1 MSIDLSQF
9 SEVFFEE
16 AEEHLRAMEGLL
28 LACDISHPDEED
40 LNAIFRAAHSI
51 KGGAGAFGFVELM
64 GVTHVLET
72 LLDRIRKKELPL
84 RAEMVD
90 AFLRATDLLTVM
102 LAAYRG
108 GAALPGEDIEAMKLS
123 LDALSRDDAADGG
136 AREAD
141 VAPAGPVAG
150 QAEPVDVIPS
160 DTGAPPPD
168 ETLARAYRDSTLAV
182 EPPPG
187 CLHVR
192 IAAGAPIDEDGVM
205 SCLASYGRVLEH
217 HRGDVEHPWRYL
229 CETARD
235 AADIHSTLTF
245 VIDPD
250 RLTIDVT
257 GAKQAEG
264 DALWEEACDGYG
276 FFVPV
281 PAQTEAEPSADS
293 RVAADEQASPAATGD
308 VARPSL
314 AEDAPTGAALTATG
328 EHRAGAV
335 QATGA
340 DAGGSDGSAK
350 RGGASGASIRVSVEK
365 VDQLLNLVGEL
376 VITQSMLAQTAS
388 ELDGVDNENLMS
400 GIGQL
405 ERNSRELQEAVMSI
419 RMLPISAV
427 FNRFPRVVRDL
438 AKQLDKQVELHM
450 MGEHTELDK
459 GFIEKLADPMMHLV
473 RNSVDHG
480 IEAPDVRARQG
491 KPEVGRLTLR
501 ASQQGSDIAIEVID
515 DGGGLKRERILEK
528 ARENG
533 LAVSDAMSDRDV
545 WMLIFEP
552 GFSTASEVTDVSGR
566 GVGMDVV
573 RRNIQAM
580 GGRIDIDSTPGV
592 GTTIAIRLPLT
603 LAILDGMSVRI
614 GESRYIVP
622 LTFITEA
629 VMPKQSDIRTV
640 QGSGRVVNVRGEYLP
655 LRSLADVFE
664 AGSDTTD
671 GSLALI
677 LSCDAQKVA
686 LLVDELL
693 GQHQVVIK
701 NLETN
706 YQRVRGAAGATIMG
720 DGRVALILDAMN
732 LVMSTRSAANLSE
745 LENA

>member
-9 SEVFFEE
+9 SDVFFEE
-16 AEEHLRAMEGLL
+16 AEEHLRAMETLL
-28 LACDISHPDEED
+28 LACDVSNPDAED

-51 KGGAGAFGFVELM
+51 KGGAGAFGFVELT

-84 RAEMVD
+84 RAAMVD
-90 AFLRATDLLTVM
+90 AFLRATDLLAVM
-102 LAAYRG
+102 LAAYRS
-108 GAALPGEDIEAMKLS
+108 AEALPEQSIEETKRSLERLSQGEGAHDGDVVTPVSEPVAAPAEHHG
-123 LDALSRDDAADGG
+123 DAHPLAEDLDDAY
-136 AREAD
+136 RETS
-141 VAPAGPVAG
+141 PAV
-150 QAEPVDVIPS
+150 
-160 DTGAPPPD
+160 T
-168 ETLARAYRDSTLAV
+168 
-182 EPPPG
+182 PPPG

-192 IAAGAPIDEDGVM
+192 IAAGAPIDDAGVM
-205 SCLASYGRVLEH
+205 SCLASYGQVLEH
-217 HRGDVEHPWRYL
+217 HPGSCDRPWRYL
-229 CETARD
+229 CETSRD
-235 AADIHSTLTF
+235 AADIHGTLTF
-245 VIDPD
+245 LIDPD
-250 RLTIDVT
+250 RLTIDQAAT
-257 GAKQAEG
+257 EEGAMPPE
-264 DALWEEACDGYG
+264 WEEEHDGYG

-281 PAQTEAEPSADS
+281 PPIDDGKAAREVDARAEPTREEAGNA
-293 RVAADEQASPAATGD
+293 RAATGHPETEAIAPAGD
-308 VARPSL
+308 PPAAS
-314 AEDAPTGAALTATG
+314 ADAPARASLSSPRSRHAGDAAGGDGAAKRNG
-328 EHRAGAV
+328 
-335 QATGA
+335 
-340 DAGGSDGSAK
+340 AGGS
-350 RGGASGASIRVSVEK
+350 SIRVSVEK

-376 VITQSMLAQTAS
+376 VITQSMLAQAAT
-388 ELDGVDNENLMS
+388 ELDANQRERLIG

-438 AKQLDKQVELHM
+438 AMQLGKQVDLQM
-450 MGEHTELDK
+450 IGEHTELDK

-480 IEAPDVRARQG
+480 IEAPQARVRGG
-491 KPEVGRLTLR
+491 KPATGRLTLR

-528 ARENG
+528 ARESG
-533 LAVSDAMSDRDV
+533 LPVSEAMTDREV

-552 GFSTASEVTDVSGR
+552 GFSTAAAVTDVSGR

-580 GGRIDIDSTPGV
+580 GGRIDVDSTPGV
-592 GTTIAIRLPLT
+592 GTAISIRLPLT

-614 GESRYIVP
+614 GGSRYIVP
-622 LTFITEA
+622 LAFITEA
-629 VMPKQSDIRTV
+629 VMPADTDIRTV

-655 LRSLADVFE
+655 LRSLADLFE
-664 AGSDTTD
+664 TGQDTTD

-677 LSCDAQKVA
+677 LACDSQKVA

-706 YQRVRGAAGATIMG
+706 YRRVRGAAGATIMG
-720 DGRVALILDAMN
+720 DGRVALILDVMS
-732 LVMSTRSAANLSE
+732 LVMSARNSANVSE
-745 LENA
+745 MECV